1 MRLNHNSE
9 NTLTRTGV
17 GPFEIGVRICSVR
30 SKTGLD
36 FWGSGAVVG
45 VIGSNS
51 TVSSEQT
58 EAVAENKNI

>member
-1 MRLNHNSE
+1 VTLNHNSK

-36 FWGSGAVVG
+36 FRGGTVVG

-58 EAVAENKNI
+58 EAVAEKKII